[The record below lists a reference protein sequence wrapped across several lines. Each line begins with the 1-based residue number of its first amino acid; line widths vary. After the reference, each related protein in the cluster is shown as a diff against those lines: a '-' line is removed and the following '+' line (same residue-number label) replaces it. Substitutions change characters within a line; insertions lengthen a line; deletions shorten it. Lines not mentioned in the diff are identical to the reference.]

1 MYVANVCS
9 KCFKR
14 MSHVFRL
21 DVVMIIQVCFNSTLH
36 MLQWSDGCCK
46 GDDTIGLGKGNGR
59 DRAWWRTGAR
69 RRWRHIVGR
78 SAVWRGK
85 ERGGLDAGGA
95 TGWGLCYGRRGC
107 NKSRMV
113 DCGHWRG
120 IGRGWPDAISSLA
133 GDLMQAQGCVRCE
146 AVAGVRTRAWAERL
160 GARPSHL

>member
-9 KCFKR
+9 KCFKH

-69 RRWRHIVGR
+69 LRWRHIVGR

-85 ERGGLDAGGA
+85 ERGRLDAGGA

-107 NKSRMV
+107 NRDRDQVTDGRLRSLAWDRSWV
-113 DCGHWRG
+113 AGCDFVA
-120 IGRGWPDAISSLA
+120 GRGSDAS
-133 GDLMQAQGCVRCE
+133 
-146 AVAGVRTRAWAERL
+146 AGVRSMRGGCRRPNASL
-160 GARPSHL
+160 GRTSGR